1 MTKNPEDKARLIG
14 GLILFLLGSWILH
27 SFFPLLAWVV
37 ILAITTWPLYQM
49 LLVRMKEQHG
59 KMTFSALLMT
69 LLIAT
74 IIITPL
80 GYGLSRFSQDAQAL
94 GQVLNQAQN
103 TGIPAP
109 VWLETVPAVGGWLKE
124 SWLNAL
130 GSPDAAKESLHWL
143 GTGSAIGY
151 TKNFAGELLHHIFT
165 FLIILLVLPFVYQ
178 HGDSL
183 SKQILASCKKLF
195 GEVGSRYASHAASA
209 VRATVNGMLLIG
221 IAKGL
226 LLGFAYAA
234 AGLSHPALLGALT
247 GTFALIPF
255 AAKIIF
261 GGCSLVLIAQGHIA
275 EAIGLFT
282 YGMVFTLIAD
292 NYVRPWL
299 IGNAVKLPFIW
310 TLLGIFGGMEAI
322 GLLGLFL
329 GPTILAVLM
338 SIWRDWIRDIDKV

>member
-1 MTKNPEDKARLIG
+1 MTTNPEDRARLIG
-14 GLILFLLGSWILH
+14 GLLVFLLGSWVLH

-37 ILAITTWPLYQM
+37 ILGITTWPVYQL
-49 LLVRMKEQHG
+49 LLVYSKEQHG
-59 KMTFSALLMT
+59 KMTWSAILLT

-74 IIITPL
+74 IIVTPL

-103 TGIPAP
+103 SGILPPA
-109 VWLETVPAVGGWLKE
+109 WLQTAPIIGSWLKE

-130 GSPDAAKESLHWL
+130 GSPEAAKESLRWL
-143 GTGSAIGY
+143 GTGSAISY
-151 TKNFAGELLHHIFT
+151 TKTFAGELLHHIFT
-165 FLIILLVLPFVYQ
+165 FLIIILVLPFVYQ

-195 GEVGSRYASHAASA
+195 GEVGSRYASHAAAS
-209 VRATVNGMLLIG
+209 VRATVNGMMLIG

-226 LLGFAYAA
+226 LLGFAYAL

-247 GTFALIPF
+247 GTFAMIPF

-292 NYVRPWL
+292 NYVRPAL

-310 TLLGIFGGMEAI
+310 TLLSIFGGMEAF

-338 SIWRDWIRDIDKV
+338 SIWRDWIRDMDKA